1 VNLSLTDIQR
11 RRGQLLERAGA
22 ERMTVQ
28 ALFNG
33 QANLF
38 WFADRGVEMIRF
50 CAARK
55 GPLLIAAL
63 AFAVVQPRRALRWA
77 IKAWGL
83 FRLVRKISSAFA

>member
-1 VNLSLTDIQR
+1 MNLSLTEIQR
-11 RRGQLLERAGA
+11 HRGELLERAHA

-28 ALFNG
+28 ALFSG
-33 QANLF
+33 QPNLF
-38 WFADRGVEMIRF
+38 WFADRAVEVIRF

-77 IKAWGL
+77 VRAWGL
-83 FRLVRKISSAFA
+83 LRLIRRISRVFA

>member
-1 VNLSLTDIQR
+1 MNLSLTDIQR
-11 RRGQLLERAGA
+11 HRGELLERAHA

-38 WFADRGVEMIRF
+38 WFVDRGVEVIRF

-63 AFAVVQPRRALRWA
+63 VFVVVQPRRAMRWA
-77 IKAWGL
+77 VNAWGL
-83 FRLVRKISSAFA
+83 FRLVRRISRAFA